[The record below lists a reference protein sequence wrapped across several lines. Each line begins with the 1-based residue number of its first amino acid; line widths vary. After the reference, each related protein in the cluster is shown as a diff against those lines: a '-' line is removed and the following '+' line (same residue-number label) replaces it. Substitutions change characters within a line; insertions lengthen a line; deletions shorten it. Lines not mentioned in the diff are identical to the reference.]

1 MTAPDSERRTRAFS
15 LIEVVIAV
23 GVAATGLVVVLA
35 LLPGLLQQSAG
46 ARHTQ
51 VALGLPDAIT
61 TELRRMAD
69 GGFSSFG
76 ARAAEFTAESSPLQ
90 LVAAEDGTDLRDA
103 GTSDGRPA
111 FFLIELHR
119 FPPGSPLSYNAS
131 LPYLAL
137 QARISWPYRP
147 TGATSSEV
155 SRESRQRVTFNIAL
169 NP

>member
-1 MTAPDSERRTRAFS
+1 MTAPVSEQRARAFS

-35 LLPGLLQQSAG
+35 LLPGLLQQNSG
-46 ARHTQ
+46 ARHAHT
-51 VALGLPDAIT
+51 ALGLPDAVTI
-61 TELRRMAD
+61 ELRRMAVS
-69 GGFSSFG
+69 GFSSFG
-76 ARAAEFTAESSPLQ
+76 ARAGEFTAESSPLQ

-103 GTSDGRPA
+103 SANDGRPA

-119 FPPGSPLSYNAS
+119 FPAGSPLSYNAS
-131 LPYLAL
+131 VPFLAL

-147 TGATSSEV
+147 TGALASEV
-155 SRESRQRVTFNIAL
+155 ARENRQRVTFNVAL